1 MATCY
6 ALNFAL
12 HDLAQRHG
20 ETSDGADTQEIEAKA
35 AALKAMT
42 TAHATRAIQEAREA
56 CGGEGYRAE
65 NRFALL
71 KADSDIFTTF
81 EGDNTVLLLQAAKS
95 LMSGYQQEFSN
106 LDFFGLLGKLA
117 ERVEV
122 RVGEMNPI
130 RRHQND
136 TRHLL
141 DPDVHAE
148 LFRVRERDLLIS
160 AARRLTGR
168 LEGGMDS
175 FEAFIEVQDHLLT
188 LANAY
193 AQRLVLESFQAVVE
207 STDEG
212 ELKELLGKVCALYAL
227 WHIEQDRGWFLEQHY
242 IDATKAKAVRAV
254 VNALLGQLRSHA
266 VSLVNGF
273 GIPDQLL
280 AAPIALNTT

>member
-1 MATCY
+1 
-6 ALNFAL
+6 
-12 HDLAQRHG
+12 
-20 ETSDGADTQEIEAKA
+20 
-35 AALKAMT
+35 
-42 TAHATRAIQEAREA
+42 
-56 CGGEGYRAE
+56 
-65 NRFALL
+65 
-71 KADSDIFTTF
+71 
-81 EGDNTVLLLQAAKS
+81 
-95 LMSGYQQEFSN
+95 MSGYQQEFSN

-136 TRHLL
+136 THHLL

-148 LFRVRERDLLIS
+148 LFRDRERDLLIS
-160 AARRLTGR
+160 AAHRLTGR

-193 AQRLVLESFQAVVE
+193 AQRLVLESFQAVVKAA
-207 STDEG
+207 DEG
-212 ELKELLGKVCALYAL
+212 ELKELLGKVCALYGL

-280 AAPIALNTT
+280 AAPITLNTT

>member
-1 MATCY
+1 
-6 ALNFAL
+6 
-12 HDLAQRHG
+12 
-20 ETSDGADTQEIEAKA
+20 
-35 AALKAMT
+35 
-42 TAHATRAIQEAREA
+42 
-56 CGGEGYRAE
+56 
-65 NRFALL
+65 
-71 KADSDIFTTF
+71 
-81 EGDNTVLLLQAAKS
+81 
-95 LMSGYQQEFSN
+95 MSGYQQEFSN

-136 TRHLL
+136 THHLL

-148 LFRVRERDLLIS
+148 LFRDRERDLLIS
-160 AARRLTGR
+160 AAHRLTGR

-193 AQRLVLESFQAVVE
+193 AQRLVIESFQAVVKAA
-207 STDEG
+207 DEG
-212 ELKELLGKVCALYAL
+212 ELKELLGKVCALYGL

-280 AAPIALNTT
+280 AAPITLNTT